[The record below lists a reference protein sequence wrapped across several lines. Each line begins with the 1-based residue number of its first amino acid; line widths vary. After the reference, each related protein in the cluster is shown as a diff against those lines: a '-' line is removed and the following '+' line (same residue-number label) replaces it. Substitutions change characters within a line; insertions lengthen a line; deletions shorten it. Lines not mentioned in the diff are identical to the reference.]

1 MFQIVLKFEIVI
13 ITLINITKIILDIC
27 KKKKRR
33 YNLFSGLEVQDRARD
48 RVRDPDPPADLVGLL
63 YQRQGLQD
71 RL

>member
-13 ITLINITKIILDIC
+13 LTLINITKIILDIC
-27 KKKKRR
+27 KKRR
-33 YNLFSGLEVQDRARD
+33 GYNLFSGLEVQDRARD
-48 RVRDPDPPADLVGLL
+48 QVRDPDPPADLVGLL